1 MSGAASLRSEPNKL
15 MVPVLVLVFV
25 ASTVFTGV
33 SAVVTAG
40 DTAAAAAAGP
50 RLTTP
55 ILSARRTPEL
65 VHRTVAQIRL
75 TEELDAAMTAPS
87 ACLTVEDG
95 ETTIYGRQPD
105 LTLTPA
111 STLKMLTGTAA
122 LRKLGADFRFV
133 TEVKA
138 DRPVV
143 DGILDGPLWFVG
155 AGDPL
160 LSTQQYADSFRNQ
173 PQVFTSLDT
182 LADRIVEAG
191 IREIRGGIVG
201 DESRFDTVRYL
212 PSWKPGY
219 ITDNEIGPM
228 SALIVND
235 NFAQFRPQK
244 TIATPDPAR
253 HGAVVLTD
261 LLRGRGLLVADAGAG
276 TTPGSA
282 KAVASVSS
290 PPVPEIV
297 GQLLR
302 ESDNMTAEALTKE
315 LGKRHG
321 AGGTWADGT
330 QVIRQTVA
338 EAGLASE
345 GYAAVDGSGL
355 DVSDR
360 LSCTLLMD
368 ALDLVGPTGPVAEGL
383 AIAGQTGT
391 LSARFKGN
399 PAEGRLRAKTGSLN
413 YVVGLVGFVR
423 AADERN
429 LEFALIANDLPDRLE
444 SGRRLQE
451 DVGAILAQYPRV
463 PAPADLGPRTP

>member
-1 MSGAASLRSEPNKL
+1 MQRPWLL
-15 MVPVLVLVFV
+15 PVVALVFV
-25 ASTVFTGV
+25 ASTVFTGI
-33 SAVVTAG
+33 AAAVTAG
-40 DTAAAAAAGP
+40 DTTGAPPDGP

-65 VHRTVAQIRL
+65 LSRTVAQIRL
-75 TEELDAAMTAPS
+75 TEELDAAMTAPT

-95 ETTIYGRQPD
+95 ETAIYGRRPD

-111 STLKMLTGTAA
+111 STLKVLTGTAA
-122 LRKLGADFRFV
+122 LRRLGADFRFV

-155 AGDPL
+155 SGDPL
-160 LSTQQYADSFRNQ
+160 LSTQLYADSFRNQ

-182 LADRIVEAG
+182 LADRIAAAG
-191 IREIRGGIVG
+191 IREIRGGVIG
-201 DESRFDTVRYL
+201 DESRFDSVRYL

-235 NFAQFRPQK
+235 NFAQFRPKK
-244 TIATPDPAR
+244 TIATPDPSR

-261 LLRGRGLLVADAGAG
+261 LLRGRGLVVADAGAG
-276 TTPGSA
+276 PA
-282 KAVASVSS
+282 PENANAVASISS

-321 AGGTWADGT
+321 GGGSWSEGT
-330 QVIRQTVA
+330 KVIRETVA
-338 EAGLASE
+338 EAGLPAD

-355 DVSDR
+355 EVTNR

-399 PAEGRLRAKTGSLN
+399 AAEGRLRAKTGSLN
-413 YVVGLVGFVR
+413 NVVGLVGFVR
-423 AADERN
+423 AADDRN
-429 LEFALIANDLPDRLE
+429 LEFALLANDLPDRLE

-451 DVGAILAQYPRV
+451 AVGAILAQYPR
-463 PAPADLGPRTP
+463 APAATELAPR